1 MPTYTDSKGN
11 QKDTS
16 TMVIEYLQRA
26 LSKAK
31 KENNQENIDALEWE
45 INKRQ
50 GNDNT

>member
-1 MPTYTDSKGN
+1 MPIYTDSKGN

-26 LSKAK
+26 LAKAK
-31 KENNQENIDALEWE
+31 QNNDQENIDALEWE

-50 GNDNT
+50 S